1 MFDRVVGRREL
12 LEKRITLINSK
23 ELLDLDAEDSKDDIL
38 RWSREEGLLTFKE
51 SDDLRFKL
59 QQVK

>member
-1 MFDRVVGRREL
+1 MFDHVVGRREL

-23 ELLDLDAEDSKDDIL
+23 ELLDLDAEDSKYDIL